1 MKDKE
6 FIKNKGLYFGL
17 YLSIFPFFYFAF
29 GEGLSL
35 MTYFGIFW
43 LAWAIGVFY
52 LLYIFVRELRNSYDF
67 FTFKQAFTSLYLISS
82 LGLLV
87 LCLTK
92 IILWK
97 GLYEEK
103 YVKLEKLFQHNA
115 LESTFKLQNSQLDKA
130 FDDGKIK
137 DDEYNNQVE
146 LLNNQKEEKKQKIN
160 ELWKNGLKINF
171 FIWNLVNNLFLF
183 VFINLILAYF
193 LRKKIVI

>member
-67 FTFKQAFTSLYLISS
+67 FTFKQAFTSLYSISS

-103 YVKLEKLFQHNA
+103 YVKLEKLFRVIF
-115 LESTFKLQNSQLDKA
+115 FKGSWT
-130 FDDGKIK
+130 
-137 DDEYNNQVE
+137 V
-146 LLNNQKEEKKQKIN
+146 
-160 ELWKNGLKINF
+160 
-171 FIWNLVNNLFLF
+171 
-183 VFINLILAYF
+183 
-193 LRKKIVI
+193 

>member
-6 FIKNKGLYFGL
+6 FIKNNGAVFWFVFIYF
-17 YLSIFPFFYFAF
+17 SFFYFAF

-82 LGLLV
+82 FGLLV

-130 FDDGKIK
+130 FDD
-137 DDEYNNQVE
+137 
-146 LLNNQKEEKKQKIN
+146 
-160 ELWKNGLKINF
+160 
-171 FIWNLVNNLFLF
+171 
-183 VFINLILAYF
+183 
-193 LRKKIVI
+193 